1 MIVGGIILD
10 TNVLSELM
18 RAEPAPLVLEWFAR
32 QTSVTFYVTAITQ
45 SEILLGI
52 AILPAGKRRDA
63 LADAAEKLFRED
75 FSGNCLPFDN
85 TCSGQYAAVV
95 ANRRRSGF
103 SITTE
108 DAQIAAI
115 ALSHKLPLATRN
127 TKDFLHIDGLTLYN
141 PWSQP

>member
-1 MIVGGIILD
+1 MGGIILD

-18 RAEPAPLVLEWFAR
+18 RSQPAPLVVEWFAR
-32 QTSVTFYVTAITQ
+32 QTAATFYVTAITQ

-52 AILPAGKRRDA
+52 ALLPAGKRRDA
-63 LADAAEKLFRED
+63 LTDAAEKMFRED
-75 FSGNCLPFDN
+75 FPGNCLPFDES
-85 TCSGQYAAVV
+85 CAGLYASIV

-115 ALSHKLPLATRN
+115 ALNLNLPLATRN
-127 TKDFLHIDGLTLYN
+127 TRDFLHIEGLTLYN
-141 PWSQP
+141 PWLQL

>member
-1 MIVGGIILD
+1 MSGIILD

-32 QTSVTFYVTAITQ
+32 QTSISFYVTAITQ
-45 SEILLGI
+45 SEIFLGI
-52 AILPAGKRRDA
+52 AILPSGKRRDA
-63 LADAAEKLFRED
+63 LTDAARKLFRED
-75 FSGNCLPFDN
+75 FSCNCLAFDG
-85 TCSGQYAAVV
+85 TCSGLYASIV

-127 TKDFLHIDGLTLYN
+127 TKDFLHIEGLTLYN
-141 PWSQP
+141 PWTHQ

>member
-1 MIVGGIILD
+1 MIMSGIILD

-18 RAEPAPLVLEWFAR
+18 RADPAPLVLEWFAR
-32 QTSVTFYVTAITQ
+32 QTAATYYVTAITQ
-45 SEILLGI
+45 SEILLGV

-63 LADAAEKLFRED
+63 LADAANRLFRED
-75 FSGNCLPFDN
+75 FAGNCLPFDE
-85 TCSGQYAAVV
+85 TCSGFYASIV

-115 ALSHKLPLATRN
+115 ALSRKLPLATRN
-127 TKDFLHIDGLTLYN
+127 TKDFLHIDGLTLHN
-141 PWSQP
+141 PWNQL

>member
-1 MIVGGIILD
+1 MIVSGIILD

-18 RAEPAPLVLEWFAR
+18 RADPAPLVLEWFAR
-32 QTSVTFYVTAITQ
+32 QTAATFYVTAITQ
-45 SEILLGI
+45 SEILLGV

-63 LADAAEKLFRED
+63 LADAAKKLFRED
-75 FSGNCLPFDN
+75 FSGTCLPFDE
-85 TCSGQYAAVV
+85 TCSELYASVV

-115 ALSHKLPLATRN
+115 ALSRKLPLATRN
-127 TKDFLHIDGLTLYN
+127 TKDFLHIEGLILHN
-141 PWSQP
+141 PWNQQ

>member
-1 MIVGGIILD
+1 MD

-18 RAEPAPLVLEWFAR
+18 RSDPDCNVLDWFAA
-32 QTSVTFYVTAITQ
+32 QTTAIFHVTSITQ

-52 AILPAGKRRDA
+52 ALLPAGKRRD
-63 LADAAEKLFRED
+63 KLTDSAQKMFQED
-75 FSGNCLPFDN
+75 FSGNCLPFDGSCAN
-85 TCSGQYAAVV
+85 LYASIV

-115 ALSHKLPLATRN
+115 ALHCNFPLATRN
-127 TKDFLHIDGLTLYN
+127 TKDFLHIEGLMLLN
-141 PWSQP
+141 PWLNS

>member
-1 MIVGGIILD
+1 MGGIILD

-18 RAEPAPLVLEWFAR
+18 RPKPNPLVVEWFAR
-32 QTSVTFYVTAITQ
+32 HTTANFYVTAITR

-52 AILPAGKRRDA
+52 ALLPAGKRRDA
-63 LADAAEKLFRED
+63 LSDAAERMFRED
-75 FSGNCLPFDN
+75 FFGNCLPFDELSA
-85 TCSGQYAAVV
+85 TTYAPVV

-127 TKDFLHIDGLTLYN
+127 TKDFLHIADLILYN
-141 PWSQP
+141 PWQN

>member
-1 MIVGGIILD
+1 MGGIILD

-18 RAEPAPLVLEWFAR
+18 RSQPDPLVVGWFAR
-32 QTSVTFYVTAITQ
+32 QSAVTFYTTAITT

-52 AILPAGKRRDA
+52 ALLPAGKRREA
-63 LADAAEKLFRED
+63 MAEAAGKMFQED
-75 FSGNCLPFDN
+75 FFGNCLPFDEL
-85 TCSGQYAAVV
+85 CSNHYASIV

-115 ALSHKLPLATRN
+115 ALNRNLPLATRN
-127 TKDFLHIDGLTLYN
+127 IKDFLHIEGLTLLN
-141 PWSQP
+141 PWLHS

>member
-1 MIVGGIILD
+1 VGGIILY

-18 RAEPAPLVLEWFAR
+18 RSKPAPVVVEWFAR

-52 AILPAGKRRDA
+52 ALLPAGKRRDA
-63 LADAAEKLFRED
+63 LADAAEKMFRED
-75 FSGNCLPFDN
+75 FSGNCLPFDESCAN
-85 TCSGQYAAVV
+85 LYASVV

-115 ALSHKLPLATRN
+115 ALNLKLPLATRN
-127 TKDFLHIDGLTLYN
+127 TKDFLHITDLTLYN
-141 PWSQP
+141 PWTEP

>member
-32 QTSVTFYVTAITQ
+32 QAAVTFYVTAITQ

-85 TCSGQYAAVV
+85 SCSVQYASIV

-127 TKDFLHIDGLTLYN
+127 TKDFLHIDELTLYN
-141 PWSQP
+141 PWNQL